1 MLYSLETAEL
11 TKTQK
16 KIRGGRNE
24 NARIRYETNVSR
36 KDNIRTKSIRQTLGI
51 EEKFTDKMRERLR
64 WFGHVHR
71 KGRRRRRRK
80 RRGRRS
86 SGRIGILVKK
96 PQTNYRTN
104 TK

>member
-1 MLYSLETAEL
+1 
-11 TKTQK
+11 
-16 KIRGGRNE
+16 
-24 NARIRYETNVSR
+24 VSR
-36 KDNIRTKSIRQTLGI
+36 KDKIRTKSIRQTLGI
-51 EEKFTDKMRERLR
+51 EEKFTDKMRESRLR

-71 KGRRRRRRK
+71 KGRRRRRRRRKRRRRK